1 MSTPLAVA
9 WYVGMTA
16 LCLWVAVPM
25 ARRKD
30 RSEINWVVLTVLFG
44 PVAVLALHVS
54 ERARLNA

>member
-1 MSTPLAVA
+1 
-9 WYVGMTA
+9 MTA

-30 RSEINWVVLTVLFG
+30 RSEINWVVLTLLFG